1 MRGSGP
7 RELPARGSEDRPRRT
22 GGSLTEVFG
31 GTAVAERLRE
41 LPLSCIEP
49 DPGQPRKRFDRE
61 KLDLLAASLRERG
74 VLQPVLVRPVGD
86 GRFVLIAG
94 ERRWRAA
101 SIAKLSHL
109 PAFVRVDADDAT
121 TLELALTENV
131 ARQDLTVL
139 EEARA
144 LSALLDDL
152 RVTQQVL
159 ARRVGRSRSD
169 LANTIRLLDLPDAVL
184 DLLEVGELS
193 KGHGKALLVEPDT
206 DRRVRLGRRA
216 AVERW
221 SVRELERRIESP
233 TPQARAAEDEPSAQ
247 ERTRT
252 LSERLGGRLGVPVRI
267 RSHRAGYR
275 IEITAHNLAHA
286 EAIVRSVAPDGVE

>member
-1 MRGSGP
+1 MA
-7 RELPARGSEDRPRRT
+7 EM
-22 GGSLTEVFG
+22 FG
-31 GTAVAERLRE
+31 GTAAAERLRE
-41 LPLSCIEP
+41 LPLACIEP
-49 DPGQPRKRFDRE
+49 DPGQPRKWFDRE
-61 KLDLLAASLRERG
+61 KLDLLAASLRARG
-74 VLQPVLVRPVGD
+74 VLQPVLVRPVGE

-101 SIAKLSHL
+101 SIAELSHL
-109 PAFVRVDADDAT
+109 PAFVRADADDAT

-159 ARRVGRSRSD
+159 AGRVGRSRSD

-193 KGHGKALLVEPDT
+193 KGHGKALLVESDT
-206 DRRVRLGRRA
+206 GRRVTLGRRA

-221 SVRELERRIESP
+221 SVRELERRIESR
-233 TPQARAAEDEPSAQ
+233 THEALAAEDKLCVREPTWA
-247 ERTRT
+247 
-252 LSERLGGRLGVPVRI
+252 LGERLGGRLGVPVRI
-267 RSHRAGYR
+267 RSHGAGYR
-275 IEITAHNLAHA
+275 IELTAHDLAHA
-286 EAIVRSVAPDGVE
+286 EAIVRSVAPDGDE